1 MALICPQCSQAND
14 ESTTFCR
21 KCGYRIQGNEAVS
34 NEATIRPSSLAN
46 LPADADPSDTL
57 RPANQPAPAS
67 QPLAAPQ
74 PAPVMSTPQPQSGTS
89 NPGVPAYPQQVATPN
104 SGQAQGQVFAQPA
117 PGPQGAY
124 GQQPVYGQYAGQA
137 PYGGQTPG
145 MVPQQPGSGLGILQ
159 RAFAGKGTPVHHQS
173 WLLDNKQAQP
183 HTLRN
188 SFIENIN
195 RQGVMGVTANVERL
209 HEQGL
214 AMEERD
220 FTRVQY
226 GTSSVFVYMAPMG
239 QSLYVS
245 RTSTVKQP
253 YSTTRIIVVVG
264 LFILMLISLLLFAL
278 IKPTFDPATGTY
290 VDSGL
295 IDALNVF
302 FGYAFFGLLFFF
314 IIALVRSIVF
324 ALTDQDFLAV
334 LRPNRLNDFTLDA
347 LSSIEQTTDRALRAT
362 LRDAGLDAEAIQAPA
377 QGYSLQQ
384 PLRRV

>member
-1 MALICPQCSQAND
+1 M
-14 ESTTFCR
+14 
-21 KCGYRIQGNEAVS
+21 
-34 NEATIRPSSLAN
+34 
-46 LPADADPSDTL
+46 
-57 RPANQPAPAS
+57 
-67 QPLAAPQ
+67 
-74 PAPVMSTPQPQSGTS
+74 
-89 NPGVPAYPQQVATPN
+89 
-104 SGQAQGQVFAQPA
+104 
-117 PGPQGAY
+117 
-124 GQQPVYGQYAGQA
+124 
-137 PYGGQTPG
+137 PYGAQAPG
-145 MVPQQPGSGLGILQ
+145 MVPTNPGSGLGILQ
-159 RAFAGKGTPVHHQS
+159 RAFAGRGTPVHHHS

-195 RQGVMGVTANVERL
+195 RQGVMGVTASVERL

-264 LFILMLISLLLFAL
+264 LFVLMLISLLLFAL
-278 IKPTFDPATGTY
+278 INPTFDPVTGNPGNY
-290 VDSGL
+290 GFV
-295 IDALNVF
+295 DALKTF

-324 ALTDQDFLAV
+324 ALTDRDFLAV

-362 LRDAGLDAEAIQAPA
+362 LRDAGLDAGAIQPPA
-377 QGYSLQQ
+377 QGYNLQQ
-384 PLRRV
+384 PLRRI